1 MRTVIQL
8 LNKIIRR
15 IDLHEK
21 KSAKEVE
28 AAIARTLVELDVN
41 EMAVEEDEATI
52 DEKDD
57 DEMKKT
63 TTKMVVVVVAQTG
76 EEAV

>member
-1 MRTVIQL
+1 MILL

-28 AAIARTLVELDVN
+28 AATERTLMELDVN
-41 EMAVEEDEATI
+41 EMAVEEDEAMI
-52 DEKDD
+52 DVEDD
-57 DEMKKT
+57 DEKKKT
-63 TTKMVVVVVAQTG
+63 MTTKRLIVVVVAQTV